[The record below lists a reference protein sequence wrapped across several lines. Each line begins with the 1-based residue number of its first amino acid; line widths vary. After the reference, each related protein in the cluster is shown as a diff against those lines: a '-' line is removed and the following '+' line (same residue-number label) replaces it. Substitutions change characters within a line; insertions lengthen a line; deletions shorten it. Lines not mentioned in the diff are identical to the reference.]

1 MYEFANVYGFRPKL
15 RPVTI
20 MPAGKRN
27 LTIPNQAIDIGKSLL
42 RYSAPT
48 IQEQLKGYYEN
59 EGLELP
65 NFDILS
71 KIERLEL
78 LNESRLKLD
87 ATRAAAKKA
96 IEDFETAKAATPI
109 VNSNPTPNEA
119 GK

>member
-1 MYEFANVYGFRPKL
+1 MIRLNLFGSRDPEWFP
-15 RPVTI
+15 TI

-65 NFDILS
+65 NFDMLS

-96 IEDFETAKAATPI
+96 IEDFEAAKAATPI